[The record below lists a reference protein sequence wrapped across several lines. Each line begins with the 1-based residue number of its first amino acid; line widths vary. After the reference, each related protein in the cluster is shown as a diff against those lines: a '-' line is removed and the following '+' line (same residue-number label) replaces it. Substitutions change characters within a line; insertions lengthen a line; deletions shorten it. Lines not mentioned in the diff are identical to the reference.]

1 MTVLFHIIS
10 AVDVYCKTSTRSRC
24 MHISPLL
31 NATHKTR
38 LPRIY
43 IFPPDFLSQFRG
55 SEADKTPSRSPE
67 TRSKEAECGPRACGS
82 AAGRIDRERPYWETH
97 PQDCLSSHGN
107 TLEQSWRMIVLLRCS
122 GRSGMPCYAG
132 FGLPKLE
139 MRQMVYRL

>member
-1 MTVLFHIIS
+1 MVVYSLIIP

-31 NATHKTR
+31 NATHKTTCDAYTSSHRIIYPSSVAAKRIKR
-38 LPRIY
+38 LP
-43 IFPPDFLSQFRG
+43 G
-55 SEADKTPSRSPE
+55 SRKQSVKRLNVGLVHA
-67 TRSKEAECGPRACGS
+67 AQ
-82 AAGRIDRERPYWETH
+82 AGRIDRERPHRETH